1 MAELVILGAGGH
13 ARVLVAILR
22 AKDLHVAG
30 CIAPEAPDARWPS
43 GIPYLGPDSVL
54 ATRDPAHTRLV
65 DGLGGTRS
73 NEARRRLFERAKA
86 AGFAFETV
94 VHPRAL
100 IAENVVIEEGAA
112 IMAGAIVQTDCKLCA
127 NVIVNT
133 GAIIDHD
140 CHIGAHAHIAPGA
153 CLSGNVSVGEGAHIG
168 TGVSVIQGITIG
180 ADALLAAGC
189 VAVRNVPAGAVLAGV
204 PSRPTGIT
212 NNVNG

>member
-65 DGLGGTRS
+65 GGLGGTRS

-133 GAIIDHD
+133 GAIIDQRLPHRRS
-140 CHIGAHAHIAPGA
+140 CAHCARGLPIRQ
-153 CLSGNVSVGEGAHIG
+153 CVGRGGCPYRHG
-168 TGVSVIQGITIG
+168 GVSNPGYH
-180 ADALLAAGC
+180 D
-189 VAVRNVPAGAVLAGV
+189 R
-204 PSRPTGIT
+204 R
-212 NNVNG
+212 